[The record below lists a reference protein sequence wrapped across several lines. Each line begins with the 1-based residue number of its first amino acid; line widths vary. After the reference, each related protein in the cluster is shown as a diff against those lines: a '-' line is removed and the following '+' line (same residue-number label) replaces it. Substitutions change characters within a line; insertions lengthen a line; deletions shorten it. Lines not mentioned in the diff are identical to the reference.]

1 MAFSR
6 ELLKNKRDDRSFYF
20 AKEALLA
27 NQICNYTYYR
37 NQTLRLP
44 NDQNEHYTFD
54 RCGAY
59 HNSHQNLMKK
69 IRLHCQF
76 FVSFLKLN
84 QYYHI
89 LYNGIHTALV
99 SSECHRLFSFPVSIM
114 ILFSSSSIILSH
126 MQQRFYT
133 SVLFRHSQLKHFS
146 FL

>member
-37 NQTLRLP
+37 NQTPLLP
-44 NDQNEHYTFD
+44 NDQNGYYTFYMY
-54 RCGAY
+54 GAY

-69 IRLHCQF
+69 IMPHCQF

-89 LYNGIHTALV
+89 LYNGIHIALV
-99 SSECHRLFSFPVSIM
+99 SSERHRLFFFLARIM
-114 ILFSSSSIILSH
+114 IVFQFLNNLSH
-126 MQQRFYT
+126 VWQWFDT
-133 SVLFRHSQLKHFS
+133 SVLFRYSQLKHFS